1 MAGSVGYF
9 EDIYSGED
17 QYYWLTR
24 PQYIMWRNICY
35 GKDTADADDEIEWLI
50 KEDELIE
57 ITEQNKQN
65 EPLYFIDVTRVE
77 SFQAHSDMLSNFE
90 AYLSYFGLDPCWV
103 KADK

>member
-1 MAGSVGYF
+1 MGK
-9 EDIYSGED
+9 
-17 QYYWLTR
+17 
-24 PQYIMWRNICY
+24 
-35 GKDTADADDEIEWLI
+35 KDTADADDEIEWLI